1 MRRESTVRTNTF
13 ARVRAVRSARVRTTL
28 SACARALLLACA
40 LAPLAAARAQ
50 DQGATVSGRVTDPRG
65 GSIAGATVKL
75 YARGAA
81 EQLRLSAVTDSAG
94 AYRFERLAPGAYL
107 VTAEAEGFAPAAAR
121 EVEVARGGQATL
133 DVQLEVAAVTAQV
146 VVTAADAPQTVDE
159 VSKAVTVV
167 GRRELEE
174 RDEPT
179 VAEALRTVPGLRVQQ
194 LGGPGSLTSIKT
206 RGLRSQDTSLLVDG
220 LRFRDPAAAQGDATS
235 FLADFTVT
243 DAGRVEVLRGSGS
256 SLYGTNA
263 TGGVVNVVT
272 DEGGGPFH
280 GQLFAEGGGLGLLR
294 ARAQVA
300 GSAGASERVTYSAAV
315 SHLNV
320 TRGVDGDDATR
331 TTNGQGRV
339 LFRLTPTATLSARV
353 YASDAFAQLNE
364 EPQVVGSVPASGIVE
379 ARPVSRAELRR
390 FESGVPLSQLDIGN
404 ATFLPGSNDP
414 DDSRAGHFFSGA
426 ITFAERP
433 SERFGYSVTYHGLL
447 TRNSFRNG
455 PAHPGGPFDFPFEPT
470 GPTRNDFDG
479 STNTL
484 DARTDFR
491 LGAHNSLTA
500 GYEFER
506 ETYLNRSFDVTPA
519 GNSTVDVNE
528 HSHAFF
534 AQDQLR
540 LLDDRLQLSAA
551 FRAQT
556 FRLSAPRFTPSAG
569 SPYSN
574 LSFISPPAAYTG
586 DGSIAYLFRSTNT
599 KLRAHVGNAYR
610 EPSLFERFGTSFFGG
625 FFSPLGDPRLAPERS
640 IAFDAGLDQSLASS
654 RARLSATYFYTR
666 LQQVVGFGDTP
677 NDPFGRIFGG
687 FLNTGG
693 GLARGAELS
702 GDFAPARALDLFASY
717 TYTNSD
723 QRRPQIENILRS
735 LAIPTHQ
742 FTLVATG
749 RFGRRVVAAFSLV
762 ATSDYLAPLFDNNTF
777 RTRAYRFPGQRRADL
792 TTSYTLPLSESRS
805 LRFFGRVEN
814 LFDQEYYEN
823 GFRTPGINGRAGAA
837 LNF

>member
-1 MRRESTVRTNTF
+1 MRRESKVRTSLF
-13 ARVRAVRSARVRTTL
+13 
-28 SACARALLLACA
+28 ACARMGLFACMLAC
-40 LAPLAAARAQ
+40 PIVARAQ
-50 DQGATVSGRVTDPRG
+50 SSGATLSGRVTDPRG
-65 GSIAGATVKL
+65 AALAGATVTL
-75 YARGAA
+75 YARSRT
-81 EQLRLSAVTDSAG
+81 QLRLSATTDAQG

-107 VTAEAEGFAPAAAR
+107 VEAEAEGFAPRAAR
-121 EVEVARGGQATL
+121 EVSVERGAQVAL
-133 DVQLEVAAVTAQV
+133 DLQLEVAGVSAQV

-167 GRRELEE
+167 SRRELEE
-174 RDEPT
+174 RDEPS

-243 DAGRVEVLRGSGS
+243 DAGRIEVLRGSGS

-263 TGGVVNVVT
+263 VGGVVNVVT

-280 GQLFAEGGGLGLLR
+280 GQLFAEGGGLGFLR
-294 ARAQVA
+294 ARAQVS
-300 GSAGASERVTYSAAV
+300 GSAGEAERVTYSAAV

-320 TRGVDGDDATR
+320 ARGVDSTDAAR

-364 EPQVVGSVPASGIVE
+364 EPQVVGGVPATGIVD

-390 FESGVPLSQLDIGN
+390 FESGTSLSQLNVGD

-414 DDSRAGHFFSGA
+414 DDSRAGRFFSGA
-426 ITFAERP
+426 LTFTQRL
-433 SERFGYSVTYHGLL
+433 SRSFGYSVTYHGLA

-479 STNTL
+479 STHTVN
-484 DARTDFR
+484 ARTDFQ
-491 LGAHNSLTA
+491 LGAHNFLTA

-506 ETYLNRSFDVTPA
+506 EGYRNRSFDVTPT
-519 GNSTVDVNE
+519 GNSAVDVSE
-528 HSHAFF
+528 RSHTFF

-540 LLDDRLQLSAA
+540 LLEDRLQLSAA

-556 FRLSAPRFTPSAG
+556 FSLSAPRFTPSFGA
-569 SPYSN
+569 PYSN
-574 LSFISPPAAYTG
+574 LIFTSPPAAYTG
-586 DGSIAYLFRSTNT
+586 DGSAAYLFRRSGT

-625 FFSPLGDPRLAPERS
+625 FFSALGDPRLAPERS
-640 IAFDAGLDQSLASS
+640 IAFDAGLDQSLASA

-677 NDPFGRIFGG
+677 NDPFGRLFGG

-693 GLARGAELS
+693 GLARGVELS
-702 GDFAPARALDLFASY
+702 ASLAPARALDLFASY

-723 QRRPQIENILRS
+723 QRRPVIENILRS

-742 FTLVATG
+742 FTFVANG
-749 RFGRRVVAAFSLV
+749 RFGRRVSAAFSLV
-762 ATSDYLAPLFDNNTF
+762 ATSDYLAPLFDNTTF
-777 RTRAYRFPGQRRADL
+777 CSRAFRFAGQRRADL
-792 TTSYTLPLSESRS
+792 TASYTLPLSESRS

-814 LFDQEYYEN
+814 LFDQQYYEN